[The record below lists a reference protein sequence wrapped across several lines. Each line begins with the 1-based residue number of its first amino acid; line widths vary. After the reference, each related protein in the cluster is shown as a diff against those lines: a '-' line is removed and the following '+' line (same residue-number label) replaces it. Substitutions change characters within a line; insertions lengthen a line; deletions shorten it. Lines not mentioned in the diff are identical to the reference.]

1 MEASRKNIRIQQIV
15 VTLAIV
21 LFAIK
26 LIAYFLTHSV
36 AILTDAL
43 ESIVNVVAG
52 FFGLYSLRLSAKPKD
67 EDHPYGHGKIEFIS
81 AAIEGTLILIAGLF
95 IINESVS
102 GLLHPK
108 QINQLDWG
116 IALIAITAAINY
128 IIGSICIRIG
138 TKNNSIALVAGGKH
152 LHADTYSTI
161 GIIIGLALIYF
172 TRLLWIDSAVAIL
185 FGLIII
191 FTGYTIIR
199 KSLAGIMDESDYEL
213 MQKLVELLNK
223 NRKPNWIDLHN
234 TRMIKFGSVLHL
246 DAHLTVPWYFNIQQA
261 HEEIDALAQLVRNEF
276 GETLELFIHTDP
288 CLEFSCRVCI
298 KSDCTVRRHPLE
310 KKIGW
315 TVENITTDRKHQV
328 NS

>member
-15 VTLAIV
+15 VTLAIA